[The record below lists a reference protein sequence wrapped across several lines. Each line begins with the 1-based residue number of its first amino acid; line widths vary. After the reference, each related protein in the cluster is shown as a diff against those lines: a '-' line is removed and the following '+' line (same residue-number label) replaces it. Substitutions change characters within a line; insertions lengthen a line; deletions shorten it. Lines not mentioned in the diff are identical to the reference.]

1 MVKRQTHLN
10 SKLRLKPVI
19 ITIYPARVE
28 QQTKYKLKTKIM
40 TFYYQ
45 TRTWNSQPQISEE
58 TINLWKHLSEKKNWR
73 ITQLPNGFYQTE
85 YQDPNEDT
93 WNDVTRRETLKGA
106 EAAIDG
112 SVEHYAKKVDFLKG
126 PKVVKTFK

>member
-1 MVKRQTHLN
+1 
-10 SKLRLKPVI
+10 
-19 ITIYPARVE
+19 
-28 QQTKYKLKTKIM
+28 M

-45 TRTWNSQPQISEE
+45 TKTWNSQPQITEE
-58 TINLWKHLSEKKNWR
+58 TINLWKHLAEKKNWR

-93 WNDVTRRETLKGA
+93 WNDVTRRETMEGA
-106 EAAIDG
+106 EQAIDG

-126 PKVVKTFK
+126 PKVVKTFE

>member
-1 MVKRQTHLN
+1 
-10 SKLRLKPVI
+10 
-19 ITIYPARVE
+19 
-28 QQTKYKLKTKIM
+28 M

-45 TRTWNSQPQISEE
+45 TKTWNSQPQLTEE
-58 TINLWKHLSEKKNWR
+58 TINLWKHLAEKKNWR
-73 ITQLPNGFYQTE
+73 IVQLANGFYQTE
-85 YQDPNEDT
+85 YHSPEKEDT
-93 WNDVTRRETLKGA
+93 WIAVTRRETIEGA